1 MQEKFRKFFIEIQ
14 KDLKLYGFL
23 ILLFSLY
30 RLLFILAMPEFLS
43 EETTFKDIFFALWIG
58 LRLSLKSAGIVVLIS
73 FLICSVSR
81 FFLKADLSKL
91 RFYLGAIYT
100 IFLTILFQARFPYY
114 NEFHSTFN
122 HNIFNAFKEDGN
134 ALLITMIQQYH
145 LILKLS
151 IADLELDLLNKTA
164 SRANENIVLTSKE
177 FTLLEFLIKNKD
189 RVLSETTINS
199 ALSSFEDSNISNIV
213 NVYIY
218 RLRNKIDKKFDKKLI
233 KTIRGIGF
241 KISDK

>member
-1 MQEKFRKFFIEIQ
+1 MKILIIEDDEKIVSF
-14 KDLKLYGFL
+14 LKKGLVEECYVVDSATNGDEGLYLASVNEYDL
-23 ILLFSLY
+23 ILLDIQLPVKDGIEVCKSLRDSNNQTPIIMLTAKDSIEDKIKGLDIGANDYLAKPFSFAE
-30 RLLFILAMPEFLS
+30 LLARIRVQ
-43 EETTFKDIFFALWIG
+43 
-58 LRLSLKSAGIVVLIS
+58 LRSNNSVL
-73 FLICSVSR
+73 
-81 FFLKADLSKL
+81 
-91 RFYLGAIYT
+91 
-100 IFLTILFQARFPYY
+100 
-114 NEFHSTFN
+114 
-122 HNIFNAFKEDGN
+122 
-134 ALLITMIQQYH
+134 
-145 LILKLS
+145 LKLS

-189 RVLSETTINS
+189 RVLSETIINS

>member
-1 MQEKFRKFFIEIQ
+1 MLPIKDGIEVCKILRISKNLTPIIMLTA
-14 KDLKLYGFL
+14 KDSIEDKIKGLDIGANDYLAKPFSFAE
-23 ILLFSLY
+23 LLA
-30 RLLFILAMPEFLS
+30 RIRVQ
-43 EETTFKDIFFALWIG
+43 
-58 LRLSLKSAGIVVLIS
+58 LRSNNSVL
-73 FLICSVSR
+73 
-81 FFLKADLSKL
+81 
-91 RFYLGAIYT
+91 
-100 IFLTILFQARFPYY
+100 
-114 NEFHSTFN
+114 
-122 HNIFNAFKEDGN
+122 
-134 ALLITMIQQYH
+134 
-145 LILKLS
+145 LKLS

>member
-1 MQEKFRKFFIEIQ
+1 MKILIIEDDEKIVNF
-14 KDLKLYGFL
+14 LKKGLEEECYVVDYSTNGEEGLYLASVNEYDL
-23 ILLFSLY
+23 ILLDIQLPLKDGIEVCKSIRASNNQTPIIMLTAKDSIEDKIKGLDIGANDYLAKPFSFAE
-30 RLLFILAMPEFLS
+30 LLARIRVQ
-43 EETTFKDIFFALWIG
+43 
-58 LRLSLKSAGIVVLIS
+58 LRKTNAVL
-73 FLICSVSR
+73 
-81 FFLKADLSKL
+81 
-91 RFYLGAIYT
+91 
-100 IFLTILFQARFPYY
+100 
-114 NEFHSTFN
+114 
-122 HNIFNAFKEDGN
+122 
-134 ALLITMIQQYH
+134 
-145 LILKLS
+145 LKLS

-164 SRANENIVLTSKE
+164 TRANENIVLTSKE

>member
-1 MQEKFRKFFIEIQ
+1 MKILLIEDDEKIVSF
-14 KDLKLYGFL
+14 LKKGLVEECYVVDSATNGDEGLYLASVNEYDL
-23 ILLFSLY
+23 ILLDIQLPVKDGIEVCKSLRDSNNQTPIIMLTAKDSIEDKIKGLDIGANDYLAKPFSFAE
-30 RLLFILAMPEFLS
+30 LLARIRVQLRSNNSIL
-43 EETTFKDIFFALWIG
+43 
-58 LRLSLKSAGIVVLIS
+58 
-73 FLICSVSR
+73 
-81 FFLKADLSKL
+81 
-91 RFYLGAIYT
+91 
-100 IFLTILFQARFPYY
+100 
-114 NEFHSTFN
+114 
-122 HNIFNAFKEDGN
+122 
-134 ALLITMIQQYH
+134 
-145 LILKLS
+145 LKLS

>member
-1 MQEKFRKFFIEIQ
+1 MKILIIEDDEKIISF
-14 KDLKLYGFL
+14 LKKGLEEECYIVDFATDGEEGLYLASINEYNL
-23 ILLFSLY
+23 ILLDIQL
-30 RLLFILAMPEFLS
+30 PK
-43 EETTFKDIFFALWIG
+43 KDG
-58 LRLSLKSAGIVVLIS
+58 LEVCKSLKESNNQIPIIMLTAKDSIEDKIKGLDIG
-73 FLICSVSR
+73 
-81 FFLKADLSKL
+81 ANDYLSKPFSFAELLARIRVQL
-91 RFYLGAIYT
+91 RSKNS
-100 IFLTILFQARFPYY
+100 IL
-114 NEFHSTFN
+114 
-122 HNIFNAFKEDGN
+122 
-134 ALLITMIQQYH
+134 
-145 LILKLS
+145 LKLS
-151 IADLELDLLNKTA
+151 IDDLELDLLNKTA

-189 RVLSETTINS
+189 RVLSETMINS